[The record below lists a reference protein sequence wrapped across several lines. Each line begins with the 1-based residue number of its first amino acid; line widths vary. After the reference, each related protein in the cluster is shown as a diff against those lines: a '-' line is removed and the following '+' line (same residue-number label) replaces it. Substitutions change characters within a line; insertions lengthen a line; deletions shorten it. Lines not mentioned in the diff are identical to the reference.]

1 MKGPVTALGF
11 WRDEVDDEHRPRVAH
26 AHWPGD
32 HQEECS
38 ASIRQIIDNEQMGTK
53 KNSRVHAEMF
63 SSGRHECYTINAQAS
78 ALPVCHRFNHDYS
91 VRSSKK

>member
-1 MKGPVTALGF
+1 MSTASA
-11 WRDEVDDEHRPRVAH
+11 WH

-38 ASIRQIIDNEQMGTK
+38 ASIRQIINNGQMGTQ
-53 KNSRVHAEMF
+53 KNNRVHAEMF

-78 ALPVCHRFNHDYS
+78 AFVYVPS
-91 VRSSKK
+91 I